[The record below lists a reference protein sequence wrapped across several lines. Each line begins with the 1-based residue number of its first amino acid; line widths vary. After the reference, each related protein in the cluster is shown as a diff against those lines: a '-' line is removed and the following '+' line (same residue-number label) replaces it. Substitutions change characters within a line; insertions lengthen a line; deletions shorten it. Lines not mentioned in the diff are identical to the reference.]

1 MILLGPALK
10 TMIVKGRLTVFD
22 SGGKR
27 HEFSGSEPGSSLTLR
42 FHRRSLPARLAL
54 RPDLA
59 LGEAYM
65 DGSLTVEGGDIFD
78 AMAFLMD
85 NAERSGGFRLRRWGR
100 TLNFWLRRL
109 QQRNAIPAAR
119 RNVAHHYDLSSDLYE
134 MFLDSDRQY
143 SCAYY
148 RSPDETLA
156 DAQRNK
162 KLHIAAKLL
171 LDRPGLKILD
181 IGSGWG
187 GLSLELARLS
197 NANVTGVTLS
207 QEQAKISKQRAAQ
220 SGLASDVQFRVQDY
234 RAVDDKFDRIVS
246 VGMFEHVGVTH
257 YPEFFNKC
265 RDLLHD
271 DGVALLHTIGRS
283 NGPAATGDWVRKYIF
298 PGGYMPALS
307 EVVPA
312 IERAGLFITDIEI
325 LRFHYADTLRGWRRK
340 FTANRD
346 KVAELFD
353 ERFCRMWEFYLAAS
367 EAAFRYSAHEVFQ
380 IQFAKRKD
388 TVPDTRDYVVD
399 WERSHRARASQAA

>member
-1 MILLGPALK
+1 M
-10 TMIVKGRLTVFD
+10 
-22 SGGKR
+22 
-27 HEFSGSEPGSSLTLR
+27 
-42 FHRRSLPARLAL
+42 
-54 RPDLA
+54 
-59 LGEAYM
+59 
-65 DGSLTVEGGDIFD
+65 
-78 AMAFLMD
+78 
-85 NAERSGGFRLRRWGR
+85 
-100 TLNFWLRRL
+100 
-109 QQRNAIPAAR
+109 
-119 RNVAHHYDLSSDLYE
+119 
-134 MFLDSDRQY
+134 
-143 SCAYY
+143 
-148 RSPDETLA
+148 
-156 DAQRNK
+156 
-162 KLHIAAKLL
+162 
-171 LDRPGLKILD
+171 
-181 IGSGWG
+181 
-187 GLSLELARLS
+187 
-197 NANVTGVTLS
+197 
-207 QEQAKISKQRAAQ
+207 
-220 SGLASDVQFRVQDY
+220 ASDVQFRVQDY

-388 TVPDTRDYVVD
+388 TVPG
-399 WERSHRARASQAA
+399 HPGLCG